1 MAESAA
7 AAVRVNPLDR
17 RVRVLIADDHPVIRS
32 MVRSTLQLH
41 PNFEVCGEAED
52 GAQAV
57 ERAKKL
63 KPDVVVLNVSM
74 PVMNGFQ
81 AAAEIRRTLPES
93 AIVILSSNADERF
106 IAEAR
111 KIGVRAYVAKTK
123 AGEALV
129 KAVEAAVRGEDFI
142 VI

>member
-1 MAESAA
+1 MPESAA
-7 AAVRVNPLDR
+7 VTVKQFDR

-32 MVRSTLQLH
+32 MVRSTLQQH
-41 PNFEVCGEAED
+41 PGFEVCGEAED
-52 GAQAV
+52 GAQAI
-57 ERAKKL
+57 EAAKKL

-74 PVMNGFQ
+74 PVLNGFQ
-81 AAAEIRRTLPES
+81 AAVEIRKALPES

-106 IAEAR
+106 VAEAR

-142 VI
+142 VV